1 MHVCLYNSE
10 FGAGGF
16 HKEGRDTG
24 MEQAEQQMS
33 RTRVYV
39 WLGTVAV
46 VAIVFAALV
55 LYAAQW
61 RPPSEEVERILPES
75 DFPY

>member
-1 MHVCLYNSE
+1 
-10 FGAGGF
+10 
-16 HKEGRDTG
+16 